1 MKKVLNSTKTFAI
14 ILMVC
19 LTVAVSAQ
27 SFVIKGDNPSEL
39 KYIGTVNNHP
49 RLLLTINNVESD
61 EFVVTITDQSN
72 APIFTENL
80 YGKLVTRT
88 YQLDTDE
95 FDASVLNFHV
105 YSKKNNSTVVYKV
118 NNNQR
123 FVQDVVINKK

>member
-14 ILMVC
+14 ILMAC